1 MTTSKT
7 PPDPDQ
13 HVQQNDQSSLGNSI
27 DALEN
32 MITNP
37 NSEQA
42 TPTDASN
49 IPVLD
54 DIVEP
59 GSADF
64 SDTPESPGD
73 SIPTIT
79 DQAEPTEKIT
89 REQITELVNNME
101 GKITGELDSL
111 IHILRDAIKDS
122 IMTELKTQLESE
134 VDQINTPKHETDD

>member
-13 HVQQNDQSSLGNSI
+13 HVQQNDQASLGNSI

-37 NSEQA
+37 NPEQV
-42 TPTDASN
+42 TPADTSN

-64 SDTPESPGD
+64 SDAPENPED
-73 SIPTIT
+73 IIPVIT
-79 DQAEPTEKIT
+79 DQAEPAGQIT

-111 IHILRDAIKDS
+111 IHILRDTIKDS
-122 IMTELKTQLESE
+122 IMAELKTQLESE
-134 VDQINTPKHETDD
+134 VDQINTAKHETDD

>member
-7 PPDPDQ
+7 SSDSDQ
-13 HVQQNDQSSLGNSI
+13 HIQQNDQASLGDSI

-37 NSEQA
+37 NPEQA

-64 SDTPESPGD
+64 SDPPENPEG
-73 SIPTIT
+73 SIPVIT
-79 DQAEPTEKIT
+79 DQTEPAEKIT
-89 REQITELVNNME
+89 REQITDLVNNMDE
-101 GKITGELDSL
+101 KITGELDSL
-111 IHILRDAIKDS
+111 IHILRDTIKDS

-134 VDQINTPKHETDD
+134 VDRINTAKHETDD